1 MNKKKELLKILLIC
15 ATIFFSCYYVIPIVV
30 YDQKDSA
37 CVQAELLLELKKI
50 GISEDLQEIYI
61 KKEKRFS
68 DKKTELELIFSQKTN
83 FMKLADECMK
93 NKWKVIGINEQEK
106 EITMKKDSFFIM
118 ISNDG
123 RNTKLKIYKI

>member
-37 CVQAELLLELKKI
+37 CVQAELLLELKKF

-68 DKKTELELIFSQKTN
+68 DKKTELELIFSPKTN

-93 NKWKVIGINEQEK
+93 NKWKVIRINEQEK